1 MPAFTSPFEGA
12 DPALEARYR
21 SKFITLDD
29 ALGMIHSHDTIS
41 IGYFGNEPYAMMSNL
56 HRIADRV
63 EDVVVWTC
71 NPQEAH
77 PFIRDDSLTGRI
89 DVISMFYGNAVR
101 GDYRCGHVTFMP
113 NNLHS
118 MLDVMTSVRKPN
130 IFFAA
135 VTPMDRFGYVCLSM
149 SQQTELDMLD
159 TCDTVIFEV
168 NPNMPLTGGTVRVP
182 IDKVD
187 YFIEVDYP
195 ISKAPVYPVTPEQ
208 LKIAEY
214 CSELIHDGD
223 TIQLGIGG
231 MPDAVAERLTDRHD
245 LGIYTEMIGS
255 AMGKLMKCG
264 AVNNM
269 KKTIHRGRTVGAF
282 MWGDQ
287 GLYDFANMN
296 PIIDILPIM
305 YVNDPINIMK
315 NDNMVSVNTAL
326 EIDLTG
332 QVCSET
338 IGGRQYSGTGG
349 ASDFAYGAYHAKNG
363 RGILALQSTAKG
375 GTLSRIKAQLT
386 PGSVV
391 SISRNIVDYVVTEYG
406 VARLRN
412 KTVLQRVDALIQ
424 IAHPDFR
431 AELRAEANRL
441 HIW

>member
-1 MPAFTSPFEGA
+1 MGEWTPFQDV
-12 DPALEARYR
+12 DPVLQERYR
-21 SKFITLDD
+21 SKFITLDE

-41 IGYFGNEPYAMMSNL
+41 IGFFGNEPYAMMSNL

-71 NPQEAH
+71 NPMEAH

-89 DVISMFYGNAVR
+89 DVISMFYGGSVR
-101 GDYRCGHVTFMP
+101 GDYKKGHVTFMP

-118 MLDVMTSVRKPN
+118 MADVMMRTRKPN

-149 SQQTELDMLD
+149 SQQTEIEMLD
-159 TCDTVIFEV
+159 VCDTVIFEV

-187 YFIEVDYP
+187 YFIDVDYP
-195 ISKAPVYPVTPEQ
+195 ISKAPEYPVTEAQ
-208 LKIAEY
+208 LKIAGY
-214 CSELIHDGD
+214 ASELIRDGD

-231 MPDAVAERLTDRHD
+231 MPDAVAMNLRDRHD

-255 AMGKLMKCG
+255 AMGKLMQCG
-264 AVNNM
+264 AVNNSR
-269 KKTIHRGRTVGAF
+269 KNFHRNRTVGAF
-282 MWGDQ
+282 LWGDQ
-287 GLYDFANMN
+287 GLYDYANMN

-305 YVNDPINIMK
+305 YVNDPINVMK

-363 RGILALQSTAKG
+363 RGILALQSTAKS
-375 GTLSRIKAQLT
+375 GTISRIKAQLT

-406 VARLRN
+406 VARLRD
-412 KTVLQRVDALIQ
+412 KTVLQRVDALIA

-431 AELRAEANRL
+431 AELRAEAERL